1 MITTTALVLLTI
13 TAKVQSTPS
22 YYSQSE
28 IKRQTCA
35 LLCSEYRS
43 WLNGEKGI
51 TKKSNTQSVFNADWY
66 RQKAIEVKREIDL
79 RQDCNCPKREA
90 TK

>member
-13 TAKVQSTPS
+13 TAKVPS
-22 YYSQSE
+22 YRYYSQSE

-51 TKKSNTQSVFNADWY
+51 TKKPNTQSVFNADWY
-66 RQKAIEVKREIDL
+66 KQKAMEVKLEIDQ
-79 RQDCNCPKREA
+79 RKDCNCPKRET